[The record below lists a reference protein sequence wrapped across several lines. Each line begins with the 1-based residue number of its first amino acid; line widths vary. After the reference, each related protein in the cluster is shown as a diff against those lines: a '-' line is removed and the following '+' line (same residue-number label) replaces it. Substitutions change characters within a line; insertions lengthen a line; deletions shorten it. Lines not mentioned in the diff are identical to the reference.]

1 MKTTIKSYKIGICF
15 LSAAFFLSACTK
27 NFGELNTNPNLVTS
41 PDVKFLFTYAADRLP
56 ASTTEWI
63 WESLEQLMRYTQ
75 QVSASPYEL
84 SGNVNTR
91 YRAYYADI
99 LPNLIEIRHQID
111 QKEDKDRYQKMR
123 ALTYIVGVYYGIRV
137 TDLNGSIPYS
147 EAMLAR
153 YQDKF
158 DPVFDPQ
165 QQLFTLW
172 LSELDNAIQVLSD
185 MNMADQENYGNADI
199 YYQGDWIKWVK
210 LANTLKLR
218 IAVRLEHQD
227 EEATRRIFREVM
239 QDATGPIDSDEGQLQ
254 YMNPT
259 QAFLGADVDYRS
271 RRFASR
277 QMVTFMKS
285 AADPRIRI
293 YFDQNDLVGAF
304 RDTLSKYNAQLP
316 TFIDPADPLIM
327 YQGGPADWTTDQN
340 VAQWMGNPFQVSQ
353 YSRYFLISPVNRL
366 FLSPKLNGAT
376 GNALHVLVTYAETCF
391 YIAEGIQKGYGAGID
406 TKGSAA
412 DWYNKGI
419 ASSIRTMNKVA
430 QEAGSTTAF
439 AGDGEAEIQAYQQ
452 HPQIALGSA
461 NDLERIYIQQY
472 LAFFRLPNEAYV
484 LCRRTGYPVAGSSY
498 YPMESFNE
506 PIPRRFG
513 INDPGEVNRANW
525 ETAYQEQGFTLR
537 AVDAQTL
544 SQERVWYD
552 KNAPTFGN
560 GSQ

>member
-1 MKTTIKSYKIGICF
+1 MKTIINHYKTAICLF
-15 LSAAFFLSACTK
+15 AAVFALNACTK
-27 NFGELNTNPNLVTS
+27 NFGELNTDPKLVTT

-56 ASTTEWI
+56 SSTTEWI

-84 SGNVNTR
+84 SGNVNSR
-91 YRAYYADI
+91 YRDYYADV
-99 LPNLIEIRHQID
+99 LPNLVEIRHQID
-111 QKEDKDRYQKMR
+111 QKTDKERYQKMR
-123 ALTYIVGVYYGIRV
+123 ALTYIVGAYYGIRV
-137 TDLNGSIPYS
+137 TDLNGSIPYT
-147 EAMLAR
+147 EAALAR
-153 YQDKF
+153 YEDKF
-158 DPVFDPQ
+158 NPVFDPQ

-172 LSELDNAIQVLSD
+172 LSELDNAIQVL
-185 MNMADQENYGNADI
+185 ADPNIPNQESYGDADI

-218 IAVRLEHQD
+218 IAVRLENQD
-227 EEATRRIFREVM
+227 GETTRRIFQEVM
-239 QDATGPIDSDEGQLQ
+239 QDATGPIDGDDEQLQ

-271 RRFASR
+271 RRFANR
-277 QMVTFMKS
+277 QMVGFMKR

-304 RDTLSKYNAQLP
+304 RDTLAKYSVQLP
-316 TFIDPADPLIM
+316 DFIEPNDPLIM
-327 YQGGPADWTTDQN
+327 YQGGPADWTTDQD
-340 VAQWMGNPFQVSQ
+340 VAQWMGNSFQVSQ

-376 GNALHVLVTYAETCF
+376 GNALHVLVSYAETCF
-391 YIAEGIQKGYGAGID
+391 YIAEFIQKGYGTGID

-412 DWYNKGI
+412 EWYDKGI
-419 ASSIRTMNKVA
+419 ASSIRTMNEVA

-439 AGDGEAEIQAYQQ
+439 TGDGEAEILAYQQ
-452 HPQIALGSA
+452 HPQVALGAA

-484 LCRRTGYPVAGSSY
+484 LCRRTGYPRTASAY
-498 YPMESFNE
+498 YPMEPFNE
-506 PIPRRFG
+506 PIPRRFW

-525 ETAYQEQGFTLR
+525 EAAYQDQGFTLR
-537 AVDAQTL
+537 AMDAQTL

-552 KNAPTFGN
+552 KAAPGFGEGN
-560 GSQ
+560 